1 MGPATNQAGGVNDLA
16 HSDTFNAFFRTFY
29 LDHPY
34 ILPRDYTI
42 QLLRKK
48 PLPHLE
54 LAIHFIGSHYV
65 SRSSSSRYGDALTNC
80 LAQQT
85 LPRDG
90 FMVQTLLLF
99 FTGLHLANEGQR
111 SERYLDSAISL
122 ALELGMNLV
131 NFSQHSSE
139 NNPVM
144 EESWRR
150 TWWELYIADGLGASF
165 SQSRPYGLWS
175 VPCNVHLPCEDTS
188 FFSGDIPATHSLA
201 EYDDACFTG
210 SDVCF
215 SSYTYLI
222 EASRCLGKVLL
233 VNRTDWG
240 QTSACPHHALDA
252 ADLSLANWRLNL
264 PASKQEPVGYDGD
277 TDEVLF
283 RAHMAISVAE
293 ILLHRPRS
301 HLSFEQVQDV
311 KTCASRA
318 ECLESNRTLEFHT
331 GKTAQAAKYIT
342 ELIRLP
348 APLQKHSPFISCCVV
363 LASIVHL
370 SLWSFM
376 IPDGEDASIK
386 DAIRFDIGILKA
398 LGQLW
403 PLSKAALGQVQGVAQ
418 EMLTSKRAMNI
429 HSWNPVTGN
438 EILQTMVDDADSVD
452 PFGGT
457 ESLLYPLVPEFDSHY

>member
-1 MGPATNQAGGVNDLA
+1 MFHPDGPKTASLAKACLSCRSRHLKCSGGDPCTRCRSEGDTCTYVKSRRGYKGPRKTKRALSTHSNSPVDRQPQQDLPHLSRSNSQLSASDSLGMNEHGVSSSKFFASHSDMGPATNQAGGLNDLA

-122 ALELGMNLV
+122 ALELGMNLA

-175 VPCNVHLPCEDTS
+175 VPCNVTLPCEDTS
-188 FFSGDIPATHSLA
+188 FFSGVSIFP
-201 EYDDACFTG
+201 
-210 SDVCF
+210 F
-215 SSYTYLI
+215 S
-222 EASRCLGKVLL
+222 A
-233 VNRTDWG
+233 
-240 QTSACPHHALDA
+240 
-252 ADLSLANWRLNL
+252 
-264 PASKQEPVGYDGD
+264 
-277 TDEVLF
+277 
-283 RAHMAISVAE
+283 
-293 ILLHRPRS
+293 
-301 HLSFEQVQDV
+301 
-311 KTCASRA
+311 
-318 ECLESNRTLEFHT
+318 
-331 GKTAQAAKYIT
+331 
-342 ELIRLP
+342 
-348 APLQKHSPFISCCVV
+348 
-363 LASIVHL
+363 
-370 SLWSFM
+370 
-376 IPDGEDASIK
+376 
-386 DAIRFDIGILKA
+386 
-398 LGQLW
+398 
-403 PLSKAALGQVQGVAQ
+403 
-418 EMLTSKRAMNI
+418 
-429 HSWNPVTGN
+429 
-438 EILQTMVDDADSVD
+438 
-452 PFGGT
+452 
-457 ESLLYPLVPEFDSHY
+457 